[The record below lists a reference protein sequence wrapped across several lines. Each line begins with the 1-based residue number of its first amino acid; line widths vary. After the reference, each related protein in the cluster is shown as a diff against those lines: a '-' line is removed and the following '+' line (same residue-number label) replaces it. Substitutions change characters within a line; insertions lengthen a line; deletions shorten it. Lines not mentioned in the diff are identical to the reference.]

1 MRYRYNTINTCSSQ
15 ITFDLDGDVVHN
27 IEFTGGCNGNL
38 KAIQK
43 LTEGFTV
50 DKIINTLGGTVCGFR
65 QTSCADQLA
74 KAVQTAYM
82 KATAQQKPLC

>member
-1 MRYRYNTINTCSSQ
+1 MIRYKYNTNNTCSSQ
-15 ITFDLDGDVVHN
+15 ISFDLDGDVVRN

-50 DKIINTLGGTVCGFR
+50 DKIVNILSGTECGLR

-74 KAVQTAYM
+74 RAVQTAYS
-82 KATAQQKPLC
+82 KAAVK